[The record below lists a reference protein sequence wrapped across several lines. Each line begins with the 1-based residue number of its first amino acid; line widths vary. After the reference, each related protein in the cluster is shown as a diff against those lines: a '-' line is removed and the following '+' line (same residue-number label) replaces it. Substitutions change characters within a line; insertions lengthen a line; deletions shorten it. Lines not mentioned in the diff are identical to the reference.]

1 MARRFQNFQTDTPE
15 LKNFAIAKRS
25 KCVSRFRGGAEIDG
39 RAHVIAQLQMS
50 GNEIGVEM
58 RQKYV
63 LNLER
68 VFGGEDDVLIGVA
81 LRINYSCGTCGLVS
95 NDVRGMR

>member
-1 MARRFQNFQTDTPE
+1 
-15 LKNFAIAKRS
+15 
-25 KCVSRFRGGAEIDG
+25 
-39 RAHVIAQLQMS
+39 MS

-58 RQKYV
+58 CQEYV

-68 VFGGEDDVLIGVA
+68 VFGGEGDVLIGIA
-81 LRINYSCGTCGLVS
+81 LRINYSCSACSLVS